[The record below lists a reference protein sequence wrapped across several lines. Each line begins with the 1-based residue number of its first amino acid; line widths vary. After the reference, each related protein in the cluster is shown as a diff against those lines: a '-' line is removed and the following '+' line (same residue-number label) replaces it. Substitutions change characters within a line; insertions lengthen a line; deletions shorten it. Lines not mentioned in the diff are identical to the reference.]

1 MRNLL
6 RLIARCC
13 SNSDEELKN
22 DLEIIEKA
30 VNNSLVIESADTTP
44 PIKKETLDESTIEI
58 SPPLKEVSA
67 LPEET
72 VKLPNKKPK
81 RPRKQKRRSK
91 KESQTSLISED
102 TPVTQP
108 ANTSQLSSG
117 PQGPKAP
124 PKPLKGILKK
134 R

>member
-6 RLIARCC
+6 RLISRCC

-30 VNNSLVIESADTTP
+30 VDNSLVIKSADITP
-44 PIKKETLDESTIEI
+44 PIIKETLDESTIEI
-58 SPPLKEVSA
+58 STPLKEVSA
-67 LPEET
+67 FTEET
-72 VKLPNKKPK
+72 VKLPKKKPK
-81 RPRKQKRRSK
+81 RPRKQKERSK
-91 KESQTSLISED
+91 KGFKVSLKSEEI
-102 TPVTQP
+102 PVAQP
-108 ANTSQLSSG
+108 ANTSQLSSAT
-117 PQGPKAP
+117 QEPKAP